1 MTDYLTKAI
10 FELGVKDWVLRG
22 KPTTESEFNSMFRK
36 VIGKTSNYSAIESDK
51 PSDFGVTWKQ
61 VSDKMKAFKQGKDVY
76 VTIPNPNK
84 NETNKRFIR
93 VNAKTVWTK
102 TNPFSMKLEG

>member
-1 MTDYLTKAI
+1 MAKGKKSSGKNYTSKGERNNVSKWSCQNVI
-10 FELGVKDWVLRG
+10 KDLSVLD
-22 KPTTESEFNSMFRK
+22 M
-36 VIGKTSNYSAIESDK
+36 
-51 PSDFGVTWKQ
+51 

>member
-1 MTDYLTKAI
+1 MAKGKKSSGKNYTSKGERNNVSKWYCHK
-10 FELGVKDWVLRG
+10 GRKDRSVLD
-22 KPTTESEFNSMFRK
+22 M
-36 VIGKTSNYSAIESDK
+36 
-51 PSDFGVTWKQ
+51 

>member
-1 MTDYLTKAI
+1 MSKWSCQR
-10 FELGVKDWVLRG
+10 GRKDRSVL
-22 KPTTESEFNSMFRK
+22 
-36 VIGKTSNYSAIESDK
+36 D
-51 PSDFGVTWKQ
+51 VT
-61 VSDKMKAFKQGKDVY
+61 SDKMKAFKQGKDVY

>member
-1 MTDYLTKAI
+1 MAKGKKSSGKNYTSKG
-10 FELGVKDWVLRG
+10 ERNNVSKWSCQKGRKDRSVLD
-22 KPTTESEFNSMFRK
+22 M
-36 VIGKTSNYSAIESDK
+36 
-51 PSDFGVTWKQ
+51 